1 MNRKYRRKYLFEFAK
16 EKTNYKNKFYKIVFY
31 AEEEDIFRIIRTV
44 SNNSSMKMRIEKI
57 LFPKTIHDMCSNQ
70 IVINT
75 ELDVDYLRSYYIR
88 IFCEYKEH
96 IESYID
102 MKNQYEKIEQKVE
115 RSKNKLYD
123 NLTIIS
129 NTKKYL
135 ESNSKYWSTKD
146 GKLFFQNTG
155 VMIGYYDLRNELDI

>member
-102 MKNQYEKIEQKVE
+102 MKNFFFRNNIQKHCM
-115 RSKNKLYD
+115 L
-123 NLTIIS
+123 
-129 NTKKYL
+129 
-135 ESNSKYWSTKD
+135 
-146 GKLFFQNTG
+146 
-155 VMIGYYDLRNELDI
+155 